1 MKFLYILLSI
11 SCFSFTFSQADS
23 TFITTDVKTI
33 VYSMDFPAAKQ
44 NVLDFIL
51 QNSIR
56 IQNQTENKT
65 ELDIK
70 FYLTVDEYKKWNELL
85 PKLGYISSKTA
96 SSVSNL
102 VRVND
107 INLEINYLTQKN
119 KSYSEILSKIDEKSP
134 SYLTLWNEQKILE
147 EKIFN
152 LQRELIYL
160 NKKENKFNISLEL
173 NQEITSPEETGVS
186 FINMPGIEYS
196 YLTISEPKKGLS
208 AANYQ
213 GYFVKYMFT
222 KGKSYANLGIYKNS
236 NSTTS
241 DSSAYSEMFLL
252 AFGQDFY
259 SRHMGRGKRNFLNL
273 YSGYTTGGILASSAF
288 TNKTMFYIAP
298 SIGLEIYK
306 NKYMIIDTKVNYFLP
321 LTDVNRNLK
330 GISYNTSIN
339 FVF

>member
-1 MKFLYILLSI
+1 ME
-11 SCFSFTFSQADS
+11 FTTSKQ
-23 TFITTDVKTI
+23 TI
-33 VYSMDFPAAKQ
+33 
-44 NVLDFIL
+44 LDFIQ

-56 IQNQTENKT
+56 IQTQTEDKIN
-65 ELDIK
+65 LDLK

-102 VRVND
+102 TRVND
-107 INLEINYLTQKN
+107 INLEINYLSQKN
-119 KSYSEILSKIDEKSP
+119 KSYSEILGKIDEKSP

-160 NKKENKFNISLEL
+160 NKKENKFVITLDL

-208 AANYQ
+208 ASYYQ

-222 KGKSYANLGIYKNS
+222 KGKSYANIGIYKNS
-236 NSTTS
+236 NSATS
-241 DSSAYSEMFLL
+241 DSSSYSEMFLL

-288 TNKTMFYIAP
+288 TNKTMFYISP

>member
-1 MKFLYILLSI
+1 MKLLFTLLSFFFI
-11 SCFSFTFSQADS
+11 TIIFGQTDS
-23 TFITTDVKTI
+23 SFITTDVKTVI
-33 VYSMDFPAAKQ
+33 YSMDFPTAKQ
-44 NVLDFIL
+44 NVLDFIQ

-56 IQNQTENKT
+56 IQNQTEDKT
-65 ELDIK
+65 DLDLK
-70 FYLTVDEYKKWNELL
+70 FYLTVDEYEKWNELL
-85 PKLGYISSKTA
+85 PKLGYISYKTA
-96 SSVSNL
+96 SSISNL
-102 VRVND
+102 TKVND
-107 INLEINYLTQKN
+107 INLEINYLSQKN
-119 KSYSEILSKIDEKSP
+119 KSYSEILGKIDEKSP

-160 NKKENKFNISLEL
+160 NKKENKYAIALEL

-196 YLTISEPKKGLS
+196 YLTISEPKKGIS
-208 AANYQ
+208 GPNYQ

-222 KGKSYANLGIYKNS
+222 KGKSYVNLGIYKNS
-236 NSTTS
+236 NTATV
-241 DSSAYSEMFLL
+241 DSSAFSEMFVL

-273 YSGYTTGGILASSAF
+273 YSGYTGGGILASS
-288 TNKTMFYIAP
+288 TYTSKTMLYISP

-330 GISYNTSIN
+330 GISYNASIN